1 MTRRVVVTGMAGIT
15 PLGGDWPLIRLAM
28 DQGLTGVRQ
37 MPDWDRFEDLN
48 TRLAAPANWF
58 AHESLYPRKRMRAM
72 GRVAAMAVNTTERA
86 LAEAGLLDDP
96 ILKSGR
102 VGVAFGSSYGSTEP
116 TRGFVHFMETG
127 KSTDLSAT
135 SYIRMM
141 SHTAAVN
148 IAIFFGLS
156 GRVIPTSSACTSG
169 SQAIGYAYEAI
180 KHGYADA
187 MVAGGAEELCPTMV
201 AVFDTLFATSCRNG
215 EPGLTPRPYDRAR
228 DGLVIGEGAGT
239 LVLEEREHALARG
252 AAVHAEIAG
261 FGTNMD
267 GAHITDPVSET
278 MGIAMQ
284 LALDD
289 AGLAAS
295 EIALVSGHGTATKQ
309 GDVAETLATQT
320 VLGAGKPMH
329 SLKSYFGHTLGA
341 CGAIEAW
348 LAIEMMREARFAPTA
363 NLQDPDPA
371 CGSLDYITGAS
382 RTIDAEFV
390 MSNNFAFGGINT
402 SLILGRH

>member
-1 MTRRVVVTGMAGIT
+1 MRRVVVTGMAGIT
-15 PLGGDWPLIRLAM
+15 PLGGDWPQIRDAM
-28 DQGLTGVRQ
+28 ELGQTGVRQ
-37 MPDWDRFEDLN
+37 MPDWDRLMDLN
-48 TRLAAPANWF
+48 TRLAAPACWF
-58 AHESLYPRKRMRAM
+58 AHENLYPRKKMRAM
-72 GRVAAMAVNTTERA
+72 GRVAAMAVNTAETA
-86 LAEAGLLDDP
+86 LFQAGLLDDP
-96 ILKSGR
+96 LLKSGR
-102 VGVAFGSSYGSTEP
+102 VGVAFGSSYGSTDP

-148 IAIFFGLS
+148 IAIFFGLA

-180 KHGYADA
+180 GHGYADA

-215 EPGLTPRPYDRAR
+215 EPNLTPRPYDRAR

-252 AAVHAEIAG
+252 ATIHAEIAG

-267 GAHITDPVSET
+267 GVHITDPVSET
-278 MGIAMQ
+278 MGAAMQ
-284 LALDD
+284 LALND
-289 AGLAAS
+289 AGIEAA
-295 EIALVSGHGTATKQ
+295 EIAMVSGHGTATRQ
-309 GDVAETLATQT
+309 GDIAETLATQAI
-320 VLGAGKPMH
+320 LGADKPMH

-341 CGAIEAW
+341 CGALEAW
-348 LAIEMMREARFAPTA
+348 LAIEMMRESRFVPTA

-371 CGSLDYITGAS
+371 CGVLDYIMGEARS
-382 RTIDAEFV
+382 IDAEFV

-402 SLILGRH
+402 SLILARH

>member
-1 MTRRVVVTGMAGIT
+1 MRRVVVTGMAGIT
-15 PLGGDWPLIRLAM
+15 PLGGDWPQIRAAM
-28 DQGLTGVRQ
+28 EARRTGVRR
-37 MPDWDRFEDLN
+37 MPNWDRLEDLN
-48 TRLAAPANWF
+48 TRLAAPADWF
-58 AHESLYPRKRMRAM
+58 SHDNIYPRKKMRAM
-72 GRVAAMAVNTTERA
+72 GRVAAMAVNTTEQA
-86 LAEAGLLDDP
+86 LKQAGLMDDP
-96 ILKSGR
+96 MLKGGR
-102 VGVAFGSSYGSTEP
+102 VGVAFGSSYGSTDP

-127 KSTDLSAT
+127 KVTDLSAT

-180 KHGYADA
+180 RNGYADA

-201 AVFDTLFATSCRNG
+201 AVFDTLFATSTRNG
-215 EPGLTPRPYDRAR
+215 EPGTTPRPYDAAR
-228 DGLVIGEGAGT
+228 DGLVIGEGAAT
-239 LVLEEREHALARG
+239 LVLEERGHAIARG
-252 AAVHAEIAG
+252 ATIFAEIAG

-267 GAHITDPVSET
+267 GVHVTDPVSET

-289 AGLAAS
+289 AKLPAS
-295 EIALVSGHGTATKQ
+295 EIAMVSGHGTATKQ
-309 GDVAETLATQT
+309 GDVAETQATQSII
-320 VLGAGKPMH
+320 GAGIPMH

-348 LAIEMMREARFAPTA
+348 LAIEMMHEGRFAPTA
-363 NLQDPDPA
+363 NLTNPDPA
-371 CGSLDYITGAS
+371 CGSLDYITGDFRA
-382 RTIDAEFV
+382 IDAAFV

-402 SLILGRH
+402 SLVIGRP